1 MSILPAPPAD
11 AVALTAFRELPD
23 GRGRKYTEAW
33 FPGNPWGGC
42 EHFIRTCGALGF
54 LRESSPAK
62 AYALLDVADEDGEIV
77 ATYDVPHAQA
87 WRFIYRKL
95 HLRVAPMPADGA
107 TEARSPHTGAA
118 T

>member
-1 MSILPAPPAD
+1 MSRVPKPPAE

-33 FPGNPWGGC
+33 FPSDPWRGC

-62 AYALLDVADEDGEIV
+62 AYALLDVVDEDGEIV

-95 HLRVAPMPADGA
+95 QLRIAPLPPGHAG
-107 TEARSPHTGAA
+107 G
-118 T
+118 